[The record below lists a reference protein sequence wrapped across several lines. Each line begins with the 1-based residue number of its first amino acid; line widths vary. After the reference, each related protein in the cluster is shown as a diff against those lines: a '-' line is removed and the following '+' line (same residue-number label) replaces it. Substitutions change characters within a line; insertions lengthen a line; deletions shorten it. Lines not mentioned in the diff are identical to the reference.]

1 LADHLL
7 FGVEPDFSAIVRSQ
21 FSIPGL

>member
-7 FGVEPDFSAIVRSQ
+7 IGVEPDFSAIVRSQ